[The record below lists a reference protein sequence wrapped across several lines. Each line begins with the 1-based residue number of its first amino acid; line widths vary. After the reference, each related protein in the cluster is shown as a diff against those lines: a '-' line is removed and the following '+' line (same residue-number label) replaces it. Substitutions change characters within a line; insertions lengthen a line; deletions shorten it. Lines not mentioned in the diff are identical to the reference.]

1 VVLTPSAPGEAPRGL
16 AATGAP
22 TFNRIWSLLGGPCL
36 SLPCGWGQEGMPL
49 GAQLAALPGQD
60 AFLLGTALRVERV
73 MAAALGASD
82 LR

>member
-1 VVLTPSAPGEAPRGL
+1 
-16 AATGAP
+16 
-22 TFNRIWSLLGGPCL
+22 
-36 SLPCGWGQEGMPL
+36 MPL

-60 AFLLGTALRVERV
+60 ALLLGTALRVERV

>member
-1 VVLTPSAPGEAPRGL
+1 
-16 AATGAP
+16 
-22 TFNRIWSLLGGPCL
+22 
-36 SLPCGWGQEGMPL
+36 MPL